1 MHCFDV
7 RRQYLSAVGV
17 AGQQLLSGQ
26 TKAFEH
32 KVHIQVSCKVLRSY
46 VEYIFQFLTTKVD
59 EVFRWT
65 MTSAHH
71 DELCLEVTDYPYHT
85 NTCRGSDLRNRSWD
99 VLEGWKRRWYSFQRF
114 RYECWDSSDRNWN
127 ASANTTSTWTTF
139 LSIFQSVPSGQF
151 TAFLHTSVVFQDTL
165 GGCCRNEIT
174 SWNFFAFNWRRKM
187 MSMKILHSPFER
199 SIWGPVQPSEAK
211 VLCTGMPKS
220 H

>member
-1 MHCFDV
+1 
-7 RRQYLSAVGV
+7 
-17 AGQQLLSGQ
+17 
-26 TKAFEH
+26 
-32 KVHIQVSCKVLRSY
+32 
-46 VEYIFQFLTTKVD
+46 
-59 EVFRWT
+59 